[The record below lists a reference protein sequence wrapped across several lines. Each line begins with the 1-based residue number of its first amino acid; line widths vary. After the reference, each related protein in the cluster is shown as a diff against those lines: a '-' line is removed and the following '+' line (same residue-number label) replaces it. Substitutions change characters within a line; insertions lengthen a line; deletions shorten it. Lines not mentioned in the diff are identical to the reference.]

1 MTFVE
6 DLGRV
11 GGKTVGGHLLVGYD
25 DVKSVQY
32 FKQNLDPYWKKKFP
46 TIELAFADAEKNYA
60 KTMKICDRWDE
71 QVRKMPAGQ
80 EDSNMLKFVPL
91 LTGSR

>member
-1 MTFVE
+1 MGQAASVTTTMSDKMVAMTFVE

-32 FKQNLDPYWKKKFP
+32 FKQNL
-46 TIELAFADAEKNYA
+46 
-60 KTMKICDRWDE
+60 
-71 QVRKMPAGQ
+71 V
-80 EDSNMLKFVPL
+80 L
-91 LTGSR
+91 LEEEISDNRIGFCRC

>member
-60 KTMKICDRWDE
+60 KTMNICDRWDE
-71 QVRKMPAGQ
+71 HVM
-80 EDSNMLKFVPL
+80 EDVC
-91 LTGSR
+91 RA

>member
-1 MTFVE
+1 MTTTMSDKMVAMTFVE

-32 FKQNLDPYWKKKFP
+32 FKQNLVPIGRRNF
-46 TIELAFADAEKNYA
+46 
-60 KTMKICDRWDE
+60 R
-71 QVRKMPAGQ
+71 Q
-80 EDSNMLKFVPL
+80 SNWLLQMLKKIMQKP
-91 LTGSR
+91 